1 MATGSGAPGN
11 PAHDHFPCPG
21 CSADMQFDPA
31 SGMMKCPFCGRTA
44 AVQSAV
50 AHVSA
55 PGPAAPATPS
65 EKVGYTPAGA
75 TPGRIDCHPLEE
87 FLVKASA
94 GQLATMA
101 PQALEVHCAAC
112 GSSVT
117 FQPPEVAGVCPFC
130 GSAIVAQA
138 KAADPLLAPDAVLPA
153 KISKQQAQSEVKQWI
168 SSRWFAPDALKTMAR
183 QEGINGVYLPFW
195 GYDAETA
202 SNYVGQRGI
211 NRTETES
218 YTDNNG
224 NRQTRTRTITDWY
237 PCSGHVDVSFHD
249 VLIAA
254 SRSVQ
259 EAKLNALQPWE
270 LNLLAPY
277 EPGYL
282 AGFKA
287 QRYQVELADGYKEA
301 QTVMAGEIGQA
312 IRRQI
317 GGDEQRILSV
327 DTSYSNVGFR
337 HLLLPVWIGA
347 YRFQNKV
354 YQVVVN
360 ADTGEVQGER
370 PYSAI
375 KIAILVIVVLIILIF
390 FAMMSGHH

>member
-1 MATGSGAPGN
+1 MKY
-11 PAHDHFPCPG
+11 
-21 CSADMQFDPA
+21 DPA
-31 SGMMKCPFCGRTA
+31 SGMMKCPYCGRTA
-44 AVQSAV
+44 AV
-50 AHVSA
+50 
-55 PGPAAPATPS
+55 PATTPANVATPS
-65 EKVGYTPAGA
+65 PDHL
-75 TPGRIDCHPLEE
+75 RCHPLEE
-87 FLVKASA
+87 FLAKTGDAH
-94 GQLATMA
+94 LATLT

-130 GSAIVAQA
+130 GSAIVAQP

-153 KISKQQAQSEVKQWI
+153 KISKQQAQGEVRDWL
-168 SSRWFAPDALKTMAR
+168 SSRWFAPNALKTMAR

-195 GYDAETA
+195 SYDANTA
-202 SNYVGQRGI
+202 SDYTGERGEHYY
-211 NRTETES
+211 ETEY
-218 YTDNNG
+218 YTDDKG
-224 NRQTRTRTITDWY
+224 NRCSREVQRTRWY
-237 PCSGHVDVSFHD
+237 PAAGHVDLPFQD

-259 EAKLNALQPWE
+259 ENKLNALEPWGLE
-270 LNLLAPY
+270 ALCAY

-287 QRYQVELADGYKEA
+287 QRYQVELADGYTEA
-301 QTVMAGEIGQA
+301 KQVMGAEIHEA
-312 IRRQI
+312 VRRDI
-317 GGDEQRILSV
+317 GGDEQRVLSV
-327 DTSYSNVGFR
+327 QTVYSNVGFR

-360 ADTGEVQGER
+360 ADTGEVQGDR

-375 KIAILVIVVLIILIF
+375 KIALLVIAIIIVILI
-390 FAMMSGHH
+390 FAMMSGGQH